1 MNQVF
6 IQLVYSEISSFI
18 FFDKG
23 KKSWNEKLFF
33 GTQKRKKWGLGCEA
47 ETGGKERVCKE
58 REEGK

>member
-47 ETGGKERVCKE
+47 ETGEKESL
-58 REEGK
+58 